1 MNAHQRPGCLR
12 AAARPPSGARS
23 RNEQRISMTEPI
35 LKTNALTRKFGEFT
49 AVNELT
55 LSVLPGE
62 IFGLLGSNGAGKTT
76 TIKLLTTLLP
86 PTGGSAQVADFDIVR
101 DATDVRRSI
110 GYVPQA
116 ISADGSLTGYENLI
130 VSAKL
135 YDVPRRERAARVY
148 EALAFVN
155 LEEAADRL
163 VRTYS
168 GGMIRRL
175 EIAQATIHRP
185 KIIFLDEPTVGLD
198 PIAREAVWEHLLR
211 LRSEYGTTLFLT
223 THYMEEAERH
233 CDRIAIMHR
242 GKITAL
248 NTCAQLKETIGG
260 TNPSLH
266 DVFVHFAGERIESN
280 GAFRE
285 TSSRR
290 ATARRLG

>member
-1 MNAHQRPGCLR
+1 
-12 AAARPPSGARS
+12 
-23 RNEQRISMTEPI
+23 MTETLLEI
-35 LKTNALTRKFGEFT
+35 EKLTRKFGEFT

-55 LSVLPGE
+55 LSVLSGE

-86 PTGGSAQVADFDIVR
+86 PTGGSARIAGYDVVR
-101 DATDVRRSI
+101 EATDVRRSI

-116 ISADGSLTGYENLI
+116 ISADGSLTGYENLV

-135 YDVPRRERAARVY
+135 YDVPRRERVARVE

-155 LEEAADRL
+155 LEEAAGRL

-185 KIIFLDEPTVGLD
+185 KLVFLDEPTVGLD

-211 LRSEYGTTLFLT
+211 LRAEYGTTLFLT
-223 THYMEEAERH
+223 THYMEEAEQH

-260 TNPSLH
+260 ANRSLH
-266 DVFVHFAGERIESN
+266 DVFVHFAGEPIESN

>member
-1 MNAHQRPGCLR
+1 MPAPLLELH
-12 AAARPPSGARS
+12 
-23 RNEQRISMTEPI
+23 
-35 LKTNALTRKFGEFT
+35 ALTRNYGAYT
-49 AVNELT
+49 AVDH
-55 LSVLPGE
+55 LSLAAGPGE

-76 TIKLLTTLLP
+76 TIKLLTTLL
-86 PTGGSAQVADFDIVR
+86 TATSGTATIAGFDIR
-101 DATDVRRSI
+101 RHSTDVRRSI

-116 ISADGSLTGYENLI
+116 ISADGSLTARENLVI
-130 VSAKL
+130 SARL
-135 YDVPRRERAARVY
+135 YDVPRRERAERVD
-148 EALAFVN
+148 ATLAFVG
-155 LEEAADRL
+155 LTEAANRL

-185 KIIFLDEPTVGLD
+185 RVLFLDEPTVGLD

-211 LRSEYGTTLFLT
+211 LRADHGTTLFLT
-223 THYMEEAERH
+223 THYMEEAEQH

-248 NTCAQLKETIGG
+248 NTCAGLKSSIGG
-260 TNPSLH
+260 DATSLH
-266 DVFVHFAGERIESN
+266 DVFVHYASEQLETA

-285 TSSRR
+285 TSARR